1 MKNNLRDLFQL
12 LCLICALF
20 SGSAG
25 YTDEIIDPKQEVRS
39 QYEPILQLINQHMPN
54 NLDAYKK
61 DLGLLGGFI
70 DQNVRVHWDAS
81 STTSALIGKEV
92 YQTLTIDQEEALVTV
107 VDRTLLRYAIEGFSF
122 YNGQTFN
129 LIDIAISESGRM
141 GWLKILMESPFIPD
155 LNLEVLIKRNKLGV
169 WKAVDVRF
177 KGITYVAIKKHLYR
191 RLINKKGVDGLIDNL
206 EIKNDKFFSK
216 ICSAKPKEDSKS
228 C

>member
-1 MKNNLRDLFQL
+1 MKNDLRYFYLSLWIVCSMF
-12 LCLICALF
+12 CRSVWAVE
-20 SGSAG
+20 
-25 YTDEIIDPKQEVRS
+25 EIIDPKHEVRS
-39 QYEPILQLINQHMPN
+39 QYEPILELINQHMPN
-54 NLDAYKK
+54 NLGAYKN

-92 YQTLTIDQEEALVTV
+92 YQALSVDQEKALVAV
-107 VDRTLLRYAIEGFSF
+107 VDRTLLRYAVEGFTF

-129 LIDIAISESGRM
+129 LIDIAISSSGNM
-141 GWLKILMESPFIPD
+141 GWLKVLMESPIIPD
-155 LNLEVLIKRNKLGV
+155 LNLEVLIKRNKLGI

-206 EIKNDKFFSK
+206 KIKNDKFFSK
-216 ICSAKPKEDSKS
+216 ICGSKPKEDARS